1 MNKKCTVFSVVFAVV
16 ISLPCFG
23 EEMNMGELLQTIS
36 REVSGNRARDY
47 TMRLWQYEKWSTLP
61 MWQKS
66 AQECR
71 TIMLERGLNEAEV
84 VDTPADGVT
93 QYGTWTN
100 PIGWDVKQATLE
112 VIEPSNLPDEYRFL
126 CNYLDNP
133 TSLNNFS
140 CPTPQEGV
148 EAELVLLE
156 RSTKEAIESVDVRGK
171 IILVPSGSR
180 RMKRH
185 LDPNGALG
193 IVSDEIEGQNRDLI
207 TANQWLNGWNEV
219 PGGWLMNASDSR
231 KNFGFSISQKKANYL
246 RNLMR
251 RGVTVKVRAKVDSK
265 YFTDDSLPYVTGC
278 LHGTEPEGQE
288 VLIGGHMFE
297 WGANDN
303 ATGCAAIMESV
314 CTIGDLIREGKL
326 PRPRRNIRI
335 WMGHEMFGSMAFAEH
350 NIDRLHRTIA
360 SVNCDTPAGD
370 YEHYRTALSISM
382 NFNYSP
388 SCTDAIFPEMVRQ
401 YYDTYSPYKLWQT
414 LPFRGGQDNF
424 WGEPMVG
431 VPLNAISY
439 KSWGHLH
446 HNSLDTIDKVDPRT
460 LEELSL
466 LNASYLYYMANAD
479 YDDVS
484 YIADLTYDHSVK
496 VILGKTREMKN
507 RLANA
512 GDGSALGRQL
522 AEGVKVISYYAGL
535 QKQAMSGI
543 IRLVP
548 EENRDAAEKVL
559 SLYLKEIETFSES
572 MVDSF
577 EKAGKDR
584 ARSESIKIAR
594 FKPVIGDWEREAETI
609 IPLRTKIGTLTLDGI
624 PIEEWK
630 EATSSPRWWS
640 PRNWAT
646 SSYWWCDG
654 KRNLNEVKD
663 LVELQAGGPIRDFD
677 LIEFFRFLEKYDLV
691 EFVE

>member
-1 MNKKCTVFSVVFAVV
+1 
-16 ISLPCFG
+16 
-23 EEMNMGELLQTIS
+23 
-36 REVSGNRARDY
+36 
-47 TMRLWQYEKWSTLP
+47 

-71 TIMLERGLNEAEV
+71 TIMLERGLDEAEV

-93 QYGTWTN
+93 QHGTWTN

-140 CPTPQEGV
+140 CPTPPEGV
-148 EAELVLLE
+148 ETELVLLE
-156 RSTKEAIESVDVRGK
+156 SSTQKAIESADVRGK

-180 RMKRH
+180 GMKRY

-193 IVSDEIEGQNRDLI
+193 IVSDEIEGQNRDL
-207 TANQWLNGWNEV
+207 TTVNQWLNGWNEV

-246 RNLMR
+246 RGLMR
-251 RGVTVKVRAKVDSK
+251 RGVTVKVRAKVDSR
-265 YFTDDSLPYVTGC
+265 YSTDDSLPYVTGC
-278 LHGTEPEGQE
+278 LRGTEPDGQE

-303 ATGCAAIMESV
+303 ATGCSAIMESV
-314 CTIGDLIREGKL
+314 CTLSDLIRAGKL
-326 PRPRRNIRI
+326 PRPRRTIRI

-350 NIDRLHRTIA
+350 NLDRLHRTIA
-360 SVNCDTPAGD
+360 TVNCDTPAGNYD
-370 YEHYRTALSISM
+370 HYKTSLSISM

-388 SCTDAIFPEMVRQ
+388 SCTDAIFPEIVRH
-401 YYDTYSPYKLWQT
+401 YYDTYAPYKLWRT
-414 LPFRGGQDNF
+414 VPFRGGQDNF

-460 LEELSL
+460 LKELSL
-466 LNASYLYYMANAD
+466 LNAAYLYYMANAD
-479 YDDVS
+479 YDDIS
-484 YIADLTYDHSVK
+484 HIADLTYDHSVK

-512 GDGSALGRQL
+512 GDGEALGRQL
-522 AEGVKVISYYAGL
+522 AEGVKVITYYAGL

-548 EENRDAAEKVL
+548 EDKREAAEKVL
-559 SLYLKEIETFSES
+559 SVYLKDIDTFCES
-572 MVDSF
+572 MVESF
-577 EKAGKDR
+577 EQTGRDKAR
-584 ARSESIKIAR
+584 NESMKIVR
-594 FKPVIGDWEREAETI
+594 YKPSKGDWEREAATI
-609 IPLRTKIGTLTLDGI
+609 VPLRTKIGTLTLDGI
-624 PIEEWK
+624 PQDQWK
-630 EATSSPRWWS
+630 EATASPRWWS
-640 PRNWAT
+640 ARNWAT
-646 SSYWWCDG
+646 ASYWWCDG
-654 KRNLNEVKD
+654 KRNLNEVKE